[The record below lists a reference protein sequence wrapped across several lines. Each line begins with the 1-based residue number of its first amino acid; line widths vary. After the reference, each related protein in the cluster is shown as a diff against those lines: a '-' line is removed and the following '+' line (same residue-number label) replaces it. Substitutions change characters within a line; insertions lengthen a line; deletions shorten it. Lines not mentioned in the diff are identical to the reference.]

1 MCKRACFAMQKGTFY
16 KPLCNLLILRRL
28 QSRFLMIMSWF
39 ANKNTLR
46 FVRVFQ
52 KPLPDPLRRE
62 RGIISG
68 IPRYVW
74 EDIKRCLRVLGLVLK
89 KKSKQV
95 ACYKLRIYELKNGEL
110 CAKNYEFTN
119 WRSVDSVLKT
129 TNLRIEDRWIA
140 CFKLRI
146 YELTDRWIACYKLR
160 IYELTSRWITC
171 YKMRFYE

>member
-1 MCKRACFAMQKGTFY
+1 MPFCVVKGHLLTCKRACFAMQKGTFY
-16 KPLCNLLILRRL
+16 NPLCNLLILRRL

-39 ANKNTLR
+39 ANNNTLQ

-95 ACYKLRIYELKNGEL
+95 TYYKLRIYEL
-110 CAKNYEFTN
+110 A
-119 WRSVDSVLKT
+119 
-129 TNLRIEDRWIA
+129 DRWIA
-140 CFKLRI
+140 GYKPRICELTDRWFVCYKLRI
-146 YELTDRWIACYKLR
+146 YELTDRWIANDN
-160 IYELTSRWITC
+160 YEFTNWQVDGLHVIICDFMS
-171 YKMRFYE
+171 KK